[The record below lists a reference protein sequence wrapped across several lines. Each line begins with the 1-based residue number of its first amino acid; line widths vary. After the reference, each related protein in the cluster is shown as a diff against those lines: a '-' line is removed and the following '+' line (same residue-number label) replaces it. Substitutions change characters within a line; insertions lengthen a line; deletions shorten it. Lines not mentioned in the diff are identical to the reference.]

1 MAAAKQTAAVFI
13 GLIILAA
20 LGYYFY
26 DSFRERTPQE
36 MEATIIHLEDSRAG
50 TGELSPYLNSPH
62 PEVRRRAALA
72 IGRTGDAKSAAI
84 LHDLLEDSS
93 LMVARTAAF
102 GIGLTGQQRYAQM
115 LLDRAWDLPVAVAS
129 AAVESA
135 GRLADSS
142 MSTTAD
148 MLESF
153 LTHPSPEVREATC
166 YALFHMRAKY
176 KGKALVQHSL
186 VEEDLS
192 VREAALYAL
201 ARMGLPEGEQL
212 YIENLSD
219 PDPFVRTICLR
230 ALAAINAER
239 DEHYLAIALNDAD
252 LHVVAQAIDG
262 LGRSDSEKAY
272 QTLYRRLEKEQD
284 EKLILELLSSMG
296 TVPSAELKRT
306 DAVRHLLNRFE
317 SPYITAAAAEFLAK
331 SEGDNALALLDS
343 LRHEQPDAVVQAA
356 IARGYGA
363 IGGAGVQSRLGGLFE
378 HPDPIVRVAAYEQLV
393 AIDSGNIEHYIDEA
407 LYDNDYVVQY
417 LALESVRARKLRSYL
432 PVMHTMIADPAGTDV
447 ELRRGIIDVTSDLL
461 LPTPTED
468 TTGMQ
473 VLIAGILD
481 PSYVVRME
489 AARVYKEKLAEN
501 RDNQVHP
508 VKTRFTEE
516 DILKGLQKYRLNP
529 HAIVATQYGEFD
541 IELYFDVAPVT
552 VLNFI
557 DLAKSGFYNGL
568 QFHRVIPAFV
578 AQGGDPR
585 GDGWGGPG
593 WAIRNED
600 SDEPFRRGSVG
611 MATSGKDTGGS
622 QFFICFLSQPHLEG
636 RYTVF
641 GQVTDGMDIVDRIVR
656 GDVIQSVIIREGPQ

>member
-1 MAAAKQTAAVFI
+1 MAAARQTAAVVI

-20 LGYYFY
+20 LGYHFY

-36 MEATIIHLEDSRAG
+36 LEARIIHLEDSRAG

-62 PEVRRRAALA
+62 GEVRRRAALA

-102 GIGLTGQQRYAQM
+102 GIGLTAQQRYAQM

-153 LTHPSPEVREATC
+153 LTHPSPEVREAAC

-176 KGKALVQHSL
+176 KGKALVQQSL

-212 YIENLSD
+212 YVENLSD
-219 PDPFVRTICLR
+219 PDPFIRTICLR

-239 DEHYLAIALNDAD
+239 DEHYLAIALNDANP
-252 LHVVAQAIDG
+252 HVVAQAIDG

-306 DAVRHLLNRFE
+306 DAVRDLLNRFE

-356 IARGYGA
+356 VARGYGA

-417 LALESVRARKLRSYL
+417 LALESVRAKKLRAYL
-432 PVMHTMIADPAGTDV
+432 KVMHTMIADPAGTDV

-468 TTGMQ
+468 TIGMQ

-541 IELYFDVAPVT
+541 IELYFDVAPLT